1 MELGGGGESPG
12 LGGAASHMATAG
24 WSGVAG
30 AVTVEDATTGE
41 AYCSRH
47 LEILNFERGAI
58 DLSTCCEIANDSIHC
73 WRWPWATDV

>member
-12 LGGAASHMATAG
+12 LGGAASLMAG
-24 WSGVAG
+24 LSGFAG

-47 LEILNFERGAI
+47 FEILNFERGAI
-58 DLSTCCEIANDSIHC
+58 DLSTCCEMANDSIHC
-73 WRWPWATDV
+73 WRWPWATDA